1 MAPCLLGID
10 SGNTMTKAAL
20 FGSDGTELG
29 CERRRNPIQFPG
41 GGRNERDP
49 DQWWD
54 DAAEAIRMLIERTGT
69 APGDISAV
77 SVSGYGG
84 GLYLVDAHGS
94 PVRPGIM
101 STDSRALRLIE
112 RWRATGHFERNA
124 RRIQQRI
131 WPGQSLALLGWL
143 TENEPE
149 ELNRTDSILFC
160 KDFLRM
166 RLCGDRSTDATD
178 AGIAGVIDV
187 RRGSFAEDVFQ
198 DLGISPWLAKLPPI
212 GDCAEVVGAV
222 TTQAARQTGLAAGT
236 PVVRGL
242 ADVMASALGTGVR
255 HPEQLSVVA
264 GTFSI
269 NSTLHVQPRT
279 SSLPFLQ
286 TAYPLGPYF
295 MATEGSA
302 TSASSL
308 EWFCKS
314 VLRGEVAQAAAAG
327 RSIYDVCND
336 LVTEAQ
342 GRPNDILF
350 FPFIFGGPNGAPAG
364 LVGLTASHELGD
376 ILSAIYECI
385 AFAHKADI
393 APLLSGPDAAR
404 PTSIRLTGGAARSP
418 VWSQMFADVLE
429 LPVEVC
435 ESGESGALGVAMC
448 AAAAIGVGGGL
459 AATVGDMSRV
469 AGRFLPREERSA
481 ALRKKFARYSE
492 TVARMATQARAEA
505 A

>member
-1 MAPCLLGID
+1 L
-10 SGNTMTKAAL
+10 
-20 FGSDGTELG
+20 
-29 CERRRNPIQFPG
+29 
-41 GGRNERDP
+41 
-49 DQWWD
+49 
-54 DAAEAIRMLIERTGT
+54 
-69 APGDISAV
+69 AV

-84 GLYLVDAHGS
+84 GLYLVDEEGM

-112 RWRATGHFERNA
+112 RWRNANQFERNA

-131 WPGQSLALLGWL
+131 WPGQSAALLGWL

-149 ELNRTDSILFC
+149 VLSRTHSILFC

-187 RRGSFAEDVFQ
+187 RRGSYAQDMFH
-198 DLGISPWLAKLPPI
+198 DLGMSAWLAKLPPM
-212 GDCAEVVGAV
+212 GEPVEVAGTV
-222 TTQAARQTGLAAGT
+222 TAQAARQTGLAQGT

-242 ADVMASALGTGVR
+242 ADVTASALGTGVK
-255 HPEQLSVVA
+255 HPDQLSVVA

-269 NSTLHVQPRT
+269 NSTLHVQPRM

-286 TAYPLGPYF
+286 TAYPLGSYF
-295 MATEGSA
+295 IATEGSA

-308 EWFCKS
+308 EWFCKT
-314 VLRGEVAQAAAAG
+314 VLRAEAEQAAAAG
-327 RSIYDVCND
+327 RSIYDTCND
-336 LVTEAQ
+336 LVTAAQ

-364 LVGLTASHELGD
+364 LVGLSAAHDLGD

-385 AFAHKADI
+385 AFSHKGDI
-393 APLLSGPDAAR
+393 APLLTGPDAAR
-404 PTSIRLTGGAARSP
+404 PTSIRLTGGASRSA
-418 VWSQMFADVLE
+418 VWSQIFADVLE
-429 LPVEVC
+429 LPIEVC
-435 ESGESGALGVAMC
+435 ESGETGALGVAMC
-448 AAAAIGVGGGL
+448 AAAAVTAGGDL
-459 AATVGDMSRV
+459 AKTASEMSRV
-469 AGRFLPREERSA
+469 SRRFLPREERSA
-481 ALRKKFARYSE
+481 MLRKKFARYSE
-492 TVARMATQARAEA
+492 SVARLATQARAEA

>member
-20 FGSDGTELG
+20 FGLDGTELG

-41 GGRNERDP
+41 AGFNERDP
-49 DQWWD
+49 NQWWD
-54 DAAEAIRMLIERTGT
+54 DAAEAIRILLERTAT
-69 APGDISAV
+69 PPKDIIAI

-84 GLYLVDAHGS
+84 GLYLVDGDGM

-101 STDSRALRLIE
+101 STDSRAVRLIE
-112 RWRATGHFERNA
+112 RWRSTGQYERNA

-131 WPGQSLALLGWL
+131 WPGQSVALLGWL
-143 TENEPE
+143 TEHEPE
-149 ELNRTDSILFC
+149 LLGRTQSVLFC

-187 RRGSFAEDVFQ
+187 RRGSYAEDMLN
-198 DLGISPWLAKLPPI
+198 DLGLSSWLAKLPPI
-212 GDCAEVVGAV
+212 GGPAEVVGSV
-222 TTQAARQTGLAAGT
+222 TREAARQTGLAAGT

-242 ADVMASALGTGVR
+242 ADVTASALGTDVR
-255 HPEQLSVVA
+255 NPDQLSVVA

-269 NSTLHVQPRT
+269 NSTLHAQPRM

-286 TAYPLGPYF
+286 TAYPLGPYYF
-295 MATEGSA
+295 ATEGSA

-314 VLRGEVAQAAAAG
+314 LLRAETAQAAATG
-327 RSIYDVCND
+327 RSIYDICNE
-336 LVTEAQ
+336 LVAGAQ

-364 LVGLTASHELGD
+364 LVGLSAAHDLGD
-376 ILSAIYECI
+376 VLSAIYECI

-393 APLLSGPDAAR
+393 APLLTGPDAAR

-418 VWSQMFADVLE
+418 VWSQIFADVLE

-448 AAAAIGVGGGL
+448 AAAAVDTQGDL
-459 AATVGDMSRV
+459 AATVTRMSRV
-469 AGRFLPREERSA
+469 AGRFMPREERSA
-481 ALRKKFARYSE
+481 VHRKKFARYGES
-492 TVARMATQARAEA
+492 VAGLAIQARAA
-505 A
+505 AA